1 MIGEIQIKR
10 YYFGKQRE
18 QFSLSED
25 TYEGWVMLAAQSG
38 RFSFTLEGAEQDE
51 RIAEFGELVFCQ
63 PGQTLRRSALEP
75 ISFHFAEFTF
85 DSSWTLPGKIR
96 IKDVGRLSSTFQYL
110 QGWQEEKVN
119 GNHQWEVAHHLAVV
133 HHLIED
139 LLFMTNREQYS
150 ATMLKQ
156 SGPSDP
162 LMNQAAAY
170 IEMQAF
176 EHELSLQGLAV
187 TLGIGASQL
196 TRRFQA
202 VYGMSPIRYA
212 TKVRLSRARL
222 LLAETPD
229 TLDVIAEQCG
239 FQNAFYFSR
248 VFSQQ
253 MQISPS
259 AYRRTFRV

>member
-1 MIGEIQIKR
+1 MIGKLQIRR

-25 TYEGWVMLAAQSG
+25 TYEGWGMLAAQSG
-38 RFSFTLEGAEQDE
+38 RFSFTLEGDEQGE
-51 RIAEFGELVFCQ
+51 QIAEFGELVFCQ
-63 PGQTLRRSALEP
+63 PGQTLRRLALEP
-75 ISFHFAEFTF
+75 ISFHFAEFTL

-96 IKDVGRLSSTFQYL
+96 IKDVGRLSSTFQYM
-110 QGWQEEKVN
+110 QEWQEAEDH
-119 GNHQWEVAHHLAVV
+119 GNHQWEVV

-139 LLFMTNREQYS
+139 LLFMANREQLT
-150 ATMLKQ
+150 AQRKQ
-156 SGPSDP
+156 SGTSDP

-170 IEMQAF
+170 IEMRAF
-176 EHELSLQGLAV
+176 EHELSLQALAV

-202 VYGMSPIRYA
+202 AYGMSPIRYA

-229 TLDVIAEQCG
+229 TLDAIAEQCG

-248 VFSQQ
+248 VFSQH